1 MELTGTNTVI
11 DTLFTRLQ
19 QMGYGDVTLNVWHDV
34 RLYVNIKGQE
44 PFAYKLDDKGK
55 VTSKHMLEKTLFL
68 NATKLTPFVNKH
80 IEEIRGAFDGA
91 GYVKRRQYSETK
103 LKKS

>member
-80 IEEIRGAFDGA
+80 IEEIRGTFDGA